1 METIAKHRHARS
13 SAQKVRLVADLI
25 RGKKVSQALETLTYT
40 NKKAAGLVKKVLESA
55 IANAEHNDGA
65 DIDDLKV
72 TKIFVDEG
80 PSMKRIMPRAK
91 RSCRSHPEAHQPHYC
106 GCVRSLRL
114 WRLAMGQKVHP
125 NGIRLG
131 IVKAWNSTWYANTK
145 EFADNLDSDFKV
157 RQFLTKELAKAS
169 VSRIVIERPAKSIR
183 VTIHTAR
190 PGIVIGKKGEDVEKL
205 RKVVADIAG
214 VPAQIN
220 IAEVRK
226 PELDAKLVADSITSQ
241 LERRVMFRRAMKRA
255 VQNAMRLGA
264 KGIKVEVSGRLG
276 GAEIARTEWYREGR
290 VPLHTLRADIDYNTS
305 EAHTTY
311 GVIGVKVWIFKG
323 EILGG
328 MAAVEQ
334 PEPAA
339 QPKKQ
344 QRKGRK

>member
-1 METIAKHRHARS
+1 
-13 SAQKVRLVADLI
+13 
-25 RGKKVSQALETLTYT
+25 
-40 NKKAAGLVKKVLESA
+40 
-55 IANAEHNDGA
+55 
-65 DIDDLKV
+65 
-72 TKIFVDEG
+72 
-80 PSMKRIMPRAK
+80 
-91 RSCRSHPEAHQPHYC
+91 
-106 GCVRSLRL
+106 
-114 WRLAMGQKVHP
+114 MGQKVHP

-131 IVKAWNSTWYANTK
+131 IVKRWNSTWYADTK
-145 EFADNLDSDFKV
+145 EFAVNLDGDFKV
-157 RQFLTKELAKAS
+157 RQFLCKELAKAS
-169 VSRIVIERPAKSIR
+169 VSRIIIERPAKSIR

-190 PGIVIGKKGEDVEKL
+190 PGIIIGKKGEDIEKL
-205 RKVVADIAG
+205 RKMVADIAS

-220 IAEVRK
+220 ISEIRK

-264 KGIKVEVSGRLG
+264 KGIRINVSGRLG

-290 VPLHTLRADIDYNTS
+290 VPLHTLRADIDYSTS

-311 GVIGVKVWIFKG
+311 GIIGVKIWIFKG

-328 MAAVEQ
+328 ITAIEQ
-334 PEPAA
+334 PEPAT

>member
-25 RGKKVSQALETLTYT
+25 RGKKVSQALDILTYT
-40 NKKAAGLVKKVLESA
+40 NKKAAVLVKKVLESA

-91 RSCRSHPEAHQPHYC
+91 GRADRILKRTSHIKP
-106 GCVRSLRL
+106 
-114 WRLAMGQKVHP
+114 
-125 NGIRLG
+125 
-131 IVKAWNSTWYANTK
+131 WNSTWFANTK

-157 RQFLTKELAKAS
+157 RQYLTKELAKAS

-334 PEPAA
+334 PEKPAA